1 MLLVMLFSCLLSM
14 KVRQSARALLFVP
27 LITSSSQPVSMSW
40 DLTDEEINGT
50 DDLKSS
56 AKASSLF
63 LLLRKK
69 RDGIAFHVGDLC
81 ENTCHDISR
90 HIFCN
95 MTSKRCECQKEFPIN
110 INNKDCVKAARLWE
124 SCKYN
129 KSCFFYDEHAVCNED
144 GECRCDEG
152 FRSYKAAGEEICIV
166 DQKRGIFENSDITTV
181 IMVVAGLMIGTALF
195 CLVLRLFSRARF
207 GRNRER
213 FGNAAAPSV
222 VLTEMEEP
230 GSVPH
235 SRRPSRCSSSNEY
248 LPSSRRASYSML
260 APPASAGSR
269 RSSSGSVRSQSSV
282 RSHASSLR
290 SQSSL
295 RSYRGGRRDSVKR
308 TRSSPIEASTSKFN
322 QLEHRNQVIEQG
334 KEVPALE
341 NPLNIKEENDK

>member
-69 RDGIAFHVGDLC
+69 RD
-81 ENTCHDISR
+81 
-90 HIFCN
+90 
-95 MTSKRCECQKEFPIN
+95 
-110 INNKDCVKAARLWE
+110 AARLWE